1 MESVLPQMI
10 VQCPYFD
17 QFLRMFYDAN
27 AVELRIEDGV
37 SMPVHSS
44 TKDDIAVHDGGK
56 GDMVAVESE
65 VMVDNF
71 VADGMAVVLLR
82 HSRLVVM
89 LESS

>member
-1 MESVLPQMI
+1 
-10 VQCPYFD
+10 
-17 QFLRMFYDAN
+17 MFYDAN
-27 AVELRIEDGV
+27 AVELRIEDWV
-37 SMPVHSS
+37 STPFHYS
-44 TKDDIAVHDGGK
+44 TKDDIAVHDGVQ

-71 VADGMAVVLLR
+71 VVDGVAVVLLR

>member
-1 MESVLPQMI
+1 
-10 VQCPYFD
+10 
-17 QFLRMFYDAN
+17 
-27 AVELRIEDGV
+27 
-37 SMPVHSS
+37 MPVHSS

-56 GDMVAVESE
+56 GDNMVAVESE